1 MQFNSLVNPTNSKVA
16 IPRIARAQSGNAA
29 RRAKRACLGCRQK
42 KAKCDGRQPCH
53 QCVLFDAVC
62 EYAEGNEDRIKRRV
76 LELEGQIDVYDQLLR
91 RLRFKVDVH
100 DREVIDR
107 VLIQPFLVPGHARY
121 LGAGKTDGRRAGGQF
136 RNNRRANPSGRINV
150 NMERSIGKNQ
160 V

>member
-1 MQFNSLVNPTNSKVA
+1 MQFDSLVSPTNSKVA
-16 IPRIARAQSGNAA
+16 IPRIAGSESRNAS

-42 KAKCDGRQPCH
+42 KGQ
-53 QCVLFDAVC
+53 
-62 EYAEGNEDRIKRRV
+62 IRV
-76 LELEGQIDVYDQLLR
+76 LELEEQIDVYDQLLR

-107 VLIQPFLVPGHARY
+107 VLNRVGISLQSSYAIMPWLILSIVQSFLVSGHARY
-121 LGAGKTDGRRAGGQF
+121 LGAGKTDGRRAGGQY
-136 RNNRRANPSGRINV
+136 RNNWRANPSGRINI